1 MHEHILSYTNIITWQ
16 AKLMCANAPEK
27 KGLLVCKVHLGHPL
41 VLNIEWWQ
49 LSNEENRFYKYIF
62 LN

>member
-1 MHEHILSYTNIITWQ
+1 MNIITWQ

>member
-1 MHEHILSYTNIITWQ
+1 MNIITWQ

-27 KGLLVCKVHLGHPL
+27 KGLLVCKVHLSHPL